1 MQIGK
6 QLGKKDKKRRDSS
19 RPPQHH
25 LKLGSPGCFLHP
37 SSSVL
42 ALVSIQSESPNGKGN
57 IAVPPVLPA
66 LLEK

>member
-1 MQIGK
+1 MQTGK
-6 QLGKKDKKRRDSS
+6 QLGEKDGKRRGSS

-25 LKLGSPGCFLHP
+25 LKPGSPGCFLHS

-42 ALVSIQSESPNGKGN
+42 APVPIQSESPNGKGN